1 MSVLRCAA
9 VPRIFIHD
17 SNMKV
22 NSIIASKGKQR
33 IGNVVLASYA
43 GETIARQYNP
53 DVYNPNTE
61 DQRSTRARFKLMSQ
75 LGAVFAPVLAIP
87 KKGLVS
93 ARNRFTSINF
103 PITSFSDGQA
113 QISLPSVQISDSN
126 KPFVGFNADRTGA
139 DLVLKLDASGENLY
153 DYVVYVAF
161 TKNEYGDLIP
171 YSDIVVNDPGEDFLF
186 EGSMPKSSDTL
197 IIYAYGLKAM
207 SQRIKT
213 KFYNMVTPDAGSIA
227 KLIIASSENYNDS
240 QITVTAGLTLEVGTD
255 VADSDGN
262 RYHVQSVMVGNYN
275 ITSTVP
281 VGASFSAGENT
292 AIVSSTGDLMLG
304 YVVRWFDVTAGS
316 AANIKRYTSSPA
328 EIKATLEA
336 GHQYYIS
343 VSFPDGNRFQSATI
357 TIPSE

>member
-1 MSVLRCAA
+1 
-9 VPRIFIHD
+9 
-17 SNMKV
+17 MKV
-22 NSIIASKGKQR
+22 NSIIAAKGKQR

-53 DVYNPNTE
+53 DVFNPNTE
-61 DQRSTRARFKLMSQ
+61 DQRNTRSRFKLMSQ

-93 ARNRFTSINF
+93 ARNRFTAINF

-113 QISLPSVQISDSN
+113 QISLNSIQITDSN
-126 KPFVGFNADRTGA
+126 KPFVGFNADRSGES
-139 DLVLKLDASGENLY
+139 LVLKLDASGNNLY
-153 DYVVYVAF
+153 DYVIYVAF

-171 YSDIVVNDPGEDFLF
+171 YGDVVVKDAGDDFLF
-186 EGSMPKSSDTL
+186 EGSLPKSTATL
-197 IIYAYGLKAM
+197 IIYAYGLKAI

-213 KFYNMVTPDAGSIA
+213 KFYNMITPDAGSIA
-227 KLIIASSENYNDS
+227 KLVVASSENYNDS
-240 QITVTAGLTLEVGTD
+240 QITVTAGLTLEEGTN

-262 RYHVQSVMVGNYN
+262 RYHVQSVMVGNNN

-281 VGASFSAGENT
+281 AGAVFKVGENT
-292 AIVSSTGDLMLG
+292 ASVTATGDLMLG
-304 YVVRWFDVTAGS
+304 YVVRWFDVTTGS
-316 AANIKRYTSSPA
+316 AINIKKYTVSPA

-357 TIPSE
+357 TIPAE